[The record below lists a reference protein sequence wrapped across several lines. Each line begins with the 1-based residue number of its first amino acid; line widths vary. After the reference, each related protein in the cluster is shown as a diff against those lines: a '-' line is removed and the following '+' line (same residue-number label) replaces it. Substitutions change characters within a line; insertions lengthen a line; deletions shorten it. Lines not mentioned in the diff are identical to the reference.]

1 MQVVT
6 GREAGGATG
15 GSALP
20 GPPGLGGHGG
30 AAKGAGLS
38 CQAAGVRPAPQLV
51 PATLEEQEQADELWN
66 KTHCLV

>member
-6 GREAGGATG
+6 GCESGGATA

-20 GPPGLGGHGG
+20 GDHGPGGHGG
-30 AAKGAGLS
+30 AAKRAALS

-66 KTHCLV
+66 RTHC